1 MGDFKKWGGGI
12 LVMGGWYWNGS
23 LIPLYGLWEYTIL
36 YAIHPSDV
44 VLKWVLECQ
53 TRQGIACP
61 KKMSNN
67 SKNTRAVT
75 EIF

>member
-1 MGDFKKWGGGI
+1 MGGG
-12 LVMGGWYWNGS
+12 GGDPSNGG

-36 YAIHPSDV
+36 YAIHPSDA

-53 TRQGIACP
+53 ARQGIACP

>member
-1 MGDFKKWGGGI
+1 
-12 LVMGGWYWNGS
+12 MGGWSWNGG

-36 YAIHPSDV
+36 YTIHPSGV

-53 TRQGIACP
+53 TRQGIVCP

-67 SKNTRAVT
+67 SKNLRAVT